1 MIVGNRSRSG
11 AAALCA
17 VLLLAGCAA
26 ADGSG
31 GAETPAS
38 APAPPALAS
47 APPLTPPPVPAPDP
61 AAAAPARTVGV
72 EPARLSVPAMGLDE
86 PLIALG
92 IQSDGAMEVPVDY
105 DDVGWFSG
113 GGRPGGSGRTV
124 IAAHVDSRSGP
135 AVFFRLGELAP
146 GDEIA
151 VSGVDGS
158 DHRYRVTAVESH
170 AKAAFPTARVF
181 GATLEEELILVT
193 CGGEYDAAIGRY
205 RDNLVVFASP
215 L

>member
-1 MIVGNRSRSG
+1 VQAHRGH
-11 AAALCA
+11 AQP
-17 VLLLAGCAA
+17 
-26 ADGSG
+26 G
-31 GAETPAS
+31 G
-38 APAPPALAS
+38 L
-47 APPLTPPPVPAPDP
+47 DP

>member
-1 MIVGNRSRSG
+1 MGTRSRSG

-17 VLLLAGCAA
+17 ALLLGGCAA

-38 APAPPALAS
+38 APAPPVLAS
-47 APPLTPPPVPAPDP
+47 APPVASSPVTAPDP

-72 EPARLSVPAMGLDE
+72 EPARLSVPAIGLDE

-92 IQSDGAMEVPVDY
+92 IQSDGAMEVPADY

-158 DHRYRVTAVESH
+158 EHRYRVTAVESH

-205 RDNLVVFASP
+205 RDNLLVFASP

>member
-1 MIVGNRSRSG
+1 M
-11 AAALCA
+11 
-17 VLLLAGCAA
+17 
-26 ADGSG
+26 
-31 GAETPAS
+31 
-38 APAPPALAS
+38 
-47 APPLTPPPVPAPDP
+47 P
-61 AAAAPARTVGV
+61 AAAAPTPTVGV

-105 DDVGWFSG
+105 DDVGWFSE

-193 CGGEYDAAIGRY
+193 CGGEYDTAIGRY
-205 RDNLVVFASP
+205 RDNLVVFAAP
-215 L
+215 V

>member
-1 MIVGNRSRSG
+1 M
-11 AAALCA
+11 
-17 VLLLAGCAA
+17 
-26 ADGSG
+26 
-31 GAETPAS
+31 
-38 APAPPALAS
+38 
-47 APPLTPPPVPAPDP
+47 
-61 AAAAPARTVGV
+61 
-72 EPARLSVPAMGLDE
+72 PAMGLDE

-158 DHRYRVTAVESH
+158 DHRYRVTEVESY
-170 AKAAFPTARVF
+170 AKAAFPTGRVF

-193 CGGEYDAAIGRY
+193 CGGEYDTAIGRY

-215 L
+215 I

>member
-1 MIVGNRSRSG
+1 MGTRSRRG

-17 VLLLAGCAA
+17 ALLLGGCAA

-31 GAETPAS
+31 GAATPAS
-38 APAPPALAS
+38 APAPPVLAS
-47 APPLTPPPVPAPDP
+47 APPVASSPVTAPDP

-92 IQSDGAMEVPVDY
+92 IQSDGAMEVPADY